1 MFFVFL
7 LSGLFLGWS
16 LGANDAANVY
26 GTAVGTRMIKFRTAA
41 IICSI
46 FLVLGA
52 VIGGAGP
59 SETLGK
65 LGAVNAL
72 AGSFTVALAAALTV
86 TWMTRLKLPVSTS
99 QAIVGGIIGWNF
111 FSASLTD
118 MTSLT
123 KIVSS
128 WVLCP
133 VLAASFA
140 IVLMKLTQLLIRR
153 VRVHLFRLDVIT
165 RYGLIIV
172 GAFASYSLGANN
184 IANVM
189 GVFVP
194 AAPFGSLDV
203 FGLFTLN
210 AAQQLFLVGGIAISI
225 GVFTY
230 SKRVML
236 TVGSDLF
243 RLSPVSALIVVLAQA
258 LVLFVF
264 SSEALEHWLSSRGLP
279 TIPLVPVSSSQAII
293 AAVVGIA
300 IAKGGRNI
308 QLGMLGQVFW
318 GWVSTPVVAA
328 GTSFVLLFFV
338 QNVFSQKVFTPV
350 QHELSPAVVE
360 RLTEGGLFEE
370 GLVDLVGRRFESP
383 VAFRDA
389 VAPRLSSRKALSRV
403 IELSRIRPLEID
415 LERVRDLLEEGAF
428 TEEQIAALIRLEG
441 RRVRYAWQLDEAL
454 AELSD
459 DWREKPPTV
468 EDKRFNRELNAR
480 REQLHRAFAAEL
492 QTATEPPSEA
502 SP

>member
-26 GTAVGTRMIKFRTAA
+26 GTAVGTRMIRFRTAA
-41 IICSI
+41 IICSV
-46 FLVLGA
+46 FLVIGA
-52 VIGGAGP
+52 VVGGEGP

-65 LGAVNAL
+65 LGSVNAL

-111 FSASLTD
+111 FSQSLTD

-133 VLAASFA
+133 VLAAGFA
-140 IVLMKLTQLLIRR
+140 IILMKLTQLLLRR
-153 VRVHLFRLDVIT
+153 LSVHLFRLDVVT

-243 RLSPVSALIVVLAQA
+243 RLSPVAALIVVLAQA
-258 LVLFVF
+258 LVLFLF
-264 SSEALEHWLSSRGLP
+264 SSEGLEHWLSSRGLP

-293 AAVVGIA
+293 AGVVGIA
-300 IAKGGRNI
+300 IAKGGRNL
-308 QLGMLGQVFW
+308 QLGILGQVFW

-328 GTSFVLLFFV
+328 GTSFLLLFFV
-338 QNVFSQKVFTPV
+338 QNVFSQTVFTPV
-350 QHELSPAVVE
+350 QHEISPAVAAELAE
-360 RLTEGGLFEE
+360 RELFEE
-370 GLVDLVGRRFESP
+370 GLTDLVGLRFDSA

-389 VAPRLSSRKALSRV
+389 VVPRLSSRKAVGEV
-403 IELSRIRPLEID
+403 IELSRIRPLEIE
-415 LERVRDLLEEGAF
+415 LERVRRLLEDGVLS
-428 TEEQIAALIRLEG
+428 EEQVAALIRLEG
-441 RRVRYAWQLDEAL
+441 RRFRHCWQLDEAL
-454 AELSD
+454 AEISD
-459 DWREKPPTV
+459 HWRAKPPTV
-468 EDKRFNRELNAR
+468 RNKRFNKELQSR
-480 REQLHRAFAAEL
+480 REQLHRTFASEL
-492 QTATEPPSEA
+492 PTPSEPSMQD